1 MATNRFL
8 LRVPGGDAQEFT
20 DAREA
25 GAAFFHADGAE
36 RPAVIHELA
45 TGGARFMAETE
56 LHGTDANGKQVF
68 VKTLPD
74 SHDVD
79 ADFRAGYLE
88 AQTSYQEAQTL
99 KQDRA
104 ESTNPVLDLPK
115 HNRTFVD
122 HARKAARIFGE
133 GFVVFVSNV
142 AVLGT
147 HDKSSAQSEARAW
160 SEKNGRENV
169 RIRRIKV

>member
-8 LRVPGGDAQEFT
+8 LRIPGGDAQEFT

-25 GAAFFHADGAE
+25 GAAFFHADEAK
-36 RPAVIHELA
+36 RPAVIHEQA
-45 TGGARFMAETE
+45 TGGARFMAKTE
-56 LHGTDANGKQVF
+56 LHGTDADGKQLF
-68 VKTLPD
+68 SKTLPD

-88 AQTSYQEAQTL
+88 AQTL

-104 ESTNPVLDLPK
+104 RQISEASNPVLDLPK
-115 HNRTFVD
+115 HNRTFID
-122 HARKAARIFGE
+122 HAREAARSFGE
-133 GFVVFVSNV
+133 GFVVFVSSV

-147 HDKSSAQSEARAW
+147 HDKSSAQAEARAW